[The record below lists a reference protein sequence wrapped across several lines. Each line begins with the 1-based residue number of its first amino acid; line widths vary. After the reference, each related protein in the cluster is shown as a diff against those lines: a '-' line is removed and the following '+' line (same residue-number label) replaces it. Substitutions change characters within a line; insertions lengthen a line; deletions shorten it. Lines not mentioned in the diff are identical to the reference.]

1 MSRKLPFC
9 FFWKDIWTL
18 SHWYLFSALFSAEHS
33 PFLPQSLRKFTS
45 GPYHYRSRN
54 WTLRNSTM
62 FWLGN
67 GMIHIWIVIACH
79 RGSCLSDFFALIKV
93 EMIEIV
99 ISITTCSSNTPHTKA
114 TSTNT
119 VIVVAEGLLS
129 VFWSSI
135 AISKTI
141 RALPLTWHYET
152 WWLLDAMLSLTHVC
166 QGQCMT
172 YHASLATLLDFMLV
186 KVFSCSL
193 VLSGATW
200 PQGR

>member
-1 MSRKLPFC
+1 MSRKLSFC

-18 SHWYLFSALFSAEHS
+18 AHWYLFPALFCTEKST
-33 PFLPQSLRKFTS
+33 FLPQSLRKLTTGS
-45 GPYHYRSRN
+45 NHHRSRN
-54 WTLRNSTM
+54 WSLWNCTM

-67 GMIHIWIVIACH
+67 DMIRIWIVIACH

-93 EMIEIV
+93 KMIKIV

-114 TSTNT
+114 TSTSS

-152 WWLLDAMLSLTHVC
+152 WWLLDAVLSLTHVC
-166 QGQCMT
+166 
-172 YHASLATLLDFMLV
+172 
-186 KVFSCSL
+186 
-193 VLSGATW
+193 
-200 PQGR
+200 